1 MGFPQYSN
9 IDKTIQS
16 TIQSR
21 IGNNLMVSQ
30 LSPWIRI
37 SSAWNGGLVIESN
50 VSNDSFSK
58 RYGSST
64 SGGSIGRKFNG
75 NIVNEDTSDR
85 GYRPSPVIEGLT
97 VKNGAQGLTRKC
109 SFVIKCF
116 TLGQMETVSK
126 YFLEPRFFALIEW
139 GWNTPDAYGSM
150 ATLRDDAVCEMIDY
164 QNLSVLK
171 EKRSKSNGH
180 YDAFLGVVAGGGFE
194 YGEDET
200 YNLNVE
206 IVTQGEIPSYLQ
218 LHKGVVIRDENG
230 GVASSKPFLPTDLSA
245 AERDKRIGTLL
256 FMQMY
261 NDLPGGK
268 QITRIKQM
276 STNPKWAD
284 PINFINMDK
293 EVSQGL
299 INDIGD
305 GKTKLLN
312 RPNGNDAAVIGS
324 IVTDAQ
330 VVSNERFIRMDLAW
344 EILHTTSMD
353 IQVLKTPCKSSNE
366 TINYRINI
374 DNTICRAHKHIFS
387 TDKSKLYIPNKN
399 LPDFG
404 LFESFFPPDSEQV
417 KNAIEA
423 GFGTDEYE
431 NTSIYKKF
439 GTGMRTVNGLD
450 FKTNKTPEPWLYFP
464 SQIPLNDPDQGVFDD
479 TAYSR
484 KANAHE
490 WGYLKYLYINFDF
503 FCECL
508 EKNGYLAKDVAL
520 DILNG
525 ISSAVNMY
533 WDFQISERGRVP
545 IRHESYPSGGT
556 VGPSQNVKTKE
567 ETKKPVYGDF
577 LKPEE
582 FGADYNKKQETTKGP
597 LELQVV
603 DFNFAGIPPSV
614 GTPLMKFQSRGLNSP
629 FTSFTF
635 NVDVTGAMANQ
646 VMAKRNAQASA
657 GKKSV
662 GTTTA
667 PEDKSESFSGL
678 FANKPDPIMQY
689 LDSLS
694 IESKTVQDGESD
706 DEPKY
711 KSEKDRNKESGAALT
726 STGVA
731 TNNVFSIATG
741 FGLTLASFFAKD
753 DTEEIH
759 EANFDY
765 FLSKAGVFPKVFD
778 RTTFEVPSRAS
789 TAKSNLGLLDMV
801 FCGTFSDSNLLTQVQ
816 EYDICGDGQFDTA
829 EKNLKNNPGFLPIK
843 MTFTL
848 HGLGGLKVG
857 DIFSVIDLPH
867 VYKTKLFQIMHVEQ
881 TVSEGMWVTQVDASL
896 RNTDVTSTDEINKL
910 TQNG

>member
-16 TIQSR
+16 TITSR
-21 IGNNLMVSQ
+21 IGNNLLASQ

-50 VSNDSFSK
+50 VNYDSFSA
-58 RYGSST
+58 RYGTST
-64 SGGSIGRKFNG
+64 TAGSIGRKFNG
-75 NIVNEDTSDR
+75 DLVNEDTHNR

-139 GWNTPDAYGSM
+139 GWNTPESYGSM
-150 ATLRDDAVCEMIDY
+150 ATLKEDSVPICEMIDY

-171 EKRSKSNGH
+171 EKRAKSNGH

-230 GVASSKPFLPTDLSA
+230 GIASSKPFLPTQIKDT
-245 AERDKRIGTLL
+245 AEQKKIGSLL

-276 STNPKWAD
+276 ATNPRWAD

-293 EVSQGL
+293 EISKGL

-312 RPNGNDAAVIGS
+312 RVDTSTNDGKSSVVGS
-324 IVTDAQ
+324 IPTETQ
-330 VVSNERFIRMDLAW
+330 VVSSERFIRMNLAW

-353 IQVLKTPCKSSNE
+353 IQVLKTPCKSANE

-374 DNTICRAHKHIFS
+374 DNTICRAHQHIFS

-404 LFESFFPPDSEQV
+404 LFETFFPPT
-417 KNAIEA
+417 AAEA
-423 GFGTDEYE
+423 SSTINDGFGTDRYK

-439 GTGMRTVNGLD
+439 GKGMNTVNGLD
-450 FKTNKTPEPWLYFP
+450 FKIGRIPEPWEYFP
-464 SQIPLNDPDQGVFDD
+464 AQIPLNDPDQGMFDD
-479 TAYSR
+479 TSYSR
-484 KANAHE
+484 EAKSNE

-545 IRHESYPSGGT
+545 VLHDTFTSGT
-556 VGPSQNVKTKE
+556 DQNVKTKE
-567 ETKKPVYGDF
+567 ETKEKVYTNF
-577 LKPEE
+577 LKPEP
-582 FGADYNKKQETTKGP
+582 FGQDYNKKRGTTKGA

-603 DFNFAGIPPSV
+603 DFNFAGIPPKL

-646 VMAKRNAQASA
+646 VMAKRNAQAYGG
-657 GKKSV
+657 GKTV

-667 PEDKSESFSGL
+667 PDDKSEAFSGL
-678 FANKPDPIMQY
+678 FANKPDPIMTL

-694 IESKTVQDGESD
+694 LQAKAAQGTESEKEV
-706 DEPKY
+706 PY
-711 KSEKDRNKESGAALT
+711 KSEKEQQQETGKASLSSGTA
-726 STGVA
+726 V
-731 TNNVFSIATG
+731 
-741 FGLTLASFFAKD
+741 GLYVGIGLAVSSFFASD

-759 EANFDY
+759 ESNFDY
-765 FLSKAGVFPKVFD
+765 FLSKAGVFPKVFN
-778 RTTFEVPSRAS
+778 RTTFKIPSRAT
-789 TAKSNLGLLDMV
+789 TATSNLGLLDMV
-801 FCGTFSDSNLLTQVQ
+801 FCGTFADSNLLTQVQ
-816 EYDICGDGQFDTA
+816 EYDINPDDSFDTS
-829 EKNLKNNPGFLPIK
+829 EENLKNNPGFLPIK

-848 HGLGGLKVG
+848 HGIGGLKVG

-867 VYKTKLFQIMHVEQ
+867 VYKTKLFQIMHVEH
-881 TVSEGMWVTQVDASL
+881 TVSDGMWSTQIDASL
-896 RNTDVTSTDEINKL
+896 RNVNVVSDAEITKL

>member
-16 TIQSR
+16 TITSR

-37 SSAWNGGLVIESN
+37 SSAWDGGLVMESN
-50 VSNDSFSK
+50 VNSDSFST
-58 RYGSST
+58 RYGTST

-75 NIVNEDTSDR
+75 TLVQENTSDR
-85 GYRPSPVIEGLT
+85 GYRPSPVIEGLV

-139 GWNTPDAYGSM
+139 GWNTADSYGSM
-150 ATLRDDAVCEMIDY
+150 ATLKDDGICEMIDY

-200 YNLNVE
+200 YNLNIE

-230 GVASSKPFLPTDLSA
+230 GVASSKPFLPTDLSD
-245 AERDKRIGTLL
+245 AEEQKKIGTLL

-268 QITRIKQM
+268 QITRVKQM
-276 STNPKWAD
+276 ASNPRWAD

-293 EVSQGL
+293 EISKAL

-305 GKTKLLN
+305 GATKLLN
-312 RPNGNDAAVIGS
+312 RPNGSDTAQVVGK

-353 IQVLKTPCKSSNE
+353 IQVLKTPCKSANE

-417 KNAIEA
+417 KSAIAA
-423 GFGTDEYE
+423 GFGTEEYE

-439 GTGMRTVNGLD
+439 GTGMNSVDGLD
-450 FKTNKTPEPWLYFP
+450 FKTGKTPEPWQYFP
-464 SQIPLNDPDQGVFDD
+464 STIPLNDPDQGVFDD
-479 TAYSR
+479 TSYSR
-484 KANAHE
+484 EANAHE

-545 IRHESYPSGGT
+545 VKHDTFTLGSN
-556 VGPSQNVKTKE
+556 QNVKTKE
-567 ETKKPVYGDF
+567 EMSKQPVYGDF

-582 FGADYNKKQETTKGP
+582 FGADYNKKQGTSKGP

-603 DFNFAGIPPSV
+603 DFNFAGIPPKV

-629 FTSFTF
+629 FISFTF

-646 VMAKRNAQASA
+646 IMAKRNAQAYGG
-657 GKKSV
+657 GKTV

-678 FANKPDPIMQY
+678 FADRPDPIMKV

-694 IESKTVQDGESD
+694 LQMEVDQSEESGSIS
-706 DEPKY
+706 Y
-711 KSEKDRNKESGAALT
+711 KSEKDQKKELASASLKTAA
-726 STGVA
+726 
-731 TNNVFSIATG
+731 ATG
-741 FGLTLASFFAKD
+741 NASIFAIGVVSAVSSFFASD

-765 FLSKAGVFPKVFD
+765 FLSKAGVFPKVFN
-778 RTTFEVPSRAS
+778 RTTFEVPNRAT

-801 FCGTFSDSNLLTQVQ
+801 FCGTFADSNLLTQVQ
-816 EYDICGDGQFDTA
+816 EYDLCTDQLFTTA

-848 HGLGGLKVG
+848 HGVGGLKVG

-896 RNTDVTSTDEINKL
+896 RNADVTSTDEINKL